1 MTSGAYRKIGY
12 GEIVWREVNTAT
24 AIAKAD
30 QSATLAKE
38 NIESAVS
45 DANQNLKKA
54 VQKGEISSENFAEK
68 ADTKLDYTNITATVT
83 TELGKL
89 CTTPA
94 GGAYQQKTRLI

>member
-1 MTSGAYRKIGY
+1 MSVSVPSTLICDTPSCVRTFAAMFLMSVMTSGAYRKIGY

-45 DANQNLKKA
+45 DAN
-54 VQKGEISSENFAEK
+54 
-68 ADTKLDYTNITATVT
+68 
-83 TELGKL
+83 
-89 CTTPA
+89 
-94 GGAYQQKTRLI
+94 

>member
-1 MTSGAYRKIGY
+1 MFLMSVMTSGAYRKIGY

-45 DANQNLKKA
+45 NAN
-54 VQKGEISSENFAEK
+54 
-68 ADTKLDYTNITATVT
+68 
-83 TELGKL
+83 
-89 CTTPA
+89 
-94 GGAYQQKTRLI
+94 